1 MAFRIV
7 SGWIVTFA
15 WTEVPVVTW
24 QALMR
29 PDPFVFVA
37 QNLLCAPAE
46 RFCTKQ
52 TRRLGTCAMR
62 CPAYA
67 RAVIRQAP
75 VCDRAG
81 RRRRF
86 GARAGI
92 GSAKESAG
100 R

>member
-7 SGWIVTFA
+7 SGWIVSFA
-15 WTEVPVVTW
+15 WTEIPVVTW

-52 TRRLGTCAMR
+52 TRRLGAFAIR
-62 CPAYA
+62 RPAYT

-75 VCDRAG
+75 VCNRAG